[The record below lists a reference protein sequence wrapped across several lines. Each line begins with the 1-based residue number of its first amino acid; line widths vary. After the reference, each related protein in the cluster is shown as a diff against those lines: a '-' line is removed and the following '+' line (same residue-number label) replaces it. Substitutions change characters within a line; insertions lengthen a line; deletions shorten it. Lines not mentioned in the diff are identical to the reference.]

1 MFDKDNDGKITIRE
15 MRYAMG
21 NMGNAMNQEELD
33 EFISA
38 AQTDDQFINIEEFAK
53 LLTGKS

>member
-21 NMGNAMNQEELD
+21 NMGNAMNQEELE

-38 AQTDDQFINIEEFAK
+38 AQSDDQFIVIEDFAK
-53 LLTGKS
+53 LLTGK

>member
-1 MFDKDNDGKITIRE
+1 MIEALKMFDKDNDGKITIRE

-21 NMGNAMNQEELD
+21 NMGNAMNQEELE

-38 AQTDDQFINIEEFAK
+38 AQSDD
-53 LLTGKS
+53 